1 MPISESKNK
10 ANRAWDRDNM
20 HTVSCRVRTEDAIE
34 FSEYCK
40 ENNTKP
46 GAILKDFV
54 YGKIRLHRELKCINE
69 KEDLIRALATEVIL
83 SLPEEK
89 IIDFIVKS
97 EDKNAIAELKINNLI

>member
-1 MPISESKNK
+1 MPISESKNR

-20 HTVSCRVRTEDAIE
+20 RTVSCRVRTEDAIE

-54 YGKIRLHRELKCINE
+54 YGIFYSITNLVMFLHFHFVRRLL
-69 KEDLIRALATEVIL
+69 
-83 SLPEEK
+83 
-89 IIDFIVKS
+89 
-97 EDKNAIAELKINNLI
+97 